1 MRHHLLPRVNHHTDP
16 QRGFVMTVKRFWLV
30 VVVAFVVALF
40 RLVVFGDV
48 DIFNATIHS
57 TFGSAKAGFEISL
70 GLTGVLSLWMGFMK
84 IGEQGGMI
92 QMFSRAINPLFS
104 RLFPDIPKNHPA
116 SGSILLNISANILG
130 LDNAA
135 TPSGLQ
141 AMREL
146 QEINPK
152 KDQASNPMIM
162 FLVLNASGLT
172 LIPVSVMTVRAQMGA
187 ANPADVFVPIMIATF
202 VSTMIGVLAVCLKQ
216 RIKIFDKVILG
227 TFGGFALLIGA
238 VIWAFNNMGQ
248 ERAQEVSTLV
258 ASIILF
264 GIIIGFILSGV
275 RKKVNVY
282 DAFIDGA
289 KDGFS
294 TAIRII
300 PYLIAILVAVG
311 MFRESGA
318 MDILVGGLKS
328 FVSFLGYDTRW
339 VDGMPTAL
347 MKPLSG
353 SGARGMMAD
362 AMRTFG
368 ADSFA
373 GRLAGIF
380 QGSTDTTFYVVA
392 VYYGAVNIKNSRYT
406 APYALLADLAGVIT
420 AIFVAYM
427 FFG

>member
-1 MRHHLLPRVNHHTDP
+1 MILNYIWIAL
-16 QRGFVMTVKRFWLV
+16 F
-30 VVVAFVVALF
+30 VVAFVVALF

-70 GLTGVLSLWMGFMK
+70 GLTGVLSLWMGLMK

-152 KDQASNPMIM
+152 KEQASNPMIM

-202 VSTMIGVLAVCLKQ
+202 VSTMIGVLAVCIKQ

-248 ERAQEVSTLV
+248 EQAQEVSTLV

-368 ADSFA
+368 SDSFA

-406 APYALLADLAGVIT
+406 VPYALLADLVGVIT